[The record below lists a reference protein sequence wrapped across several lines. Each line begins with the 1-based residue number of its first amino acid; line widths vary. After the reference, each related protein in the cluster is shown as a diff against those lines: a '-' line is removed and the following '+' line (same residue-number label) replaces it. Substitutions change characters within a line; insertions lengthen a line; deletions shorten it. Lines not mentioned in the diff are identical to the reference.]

1 MAVISPI
8 QCPEASQR
16 AFKFAAVGIR
26 SSGHAG
32 GRGGAALRRSGLE
45 CQWADATLGWHL
57 GPEPPG
63 RVTDSRKGSIGPGVR
78 AGLEGKRN
86 VTMENML
93 RDETASSSESSA
105 GLHDSH
111 DGSVAK
117 ASHGASGP
125 AKVGPFR
132 DFRRG
137 RYGHGRF

>member
-1 MAVISPI
+1 MAVRAGKPFALLRKVFCIHMAVISPI
-8 QCPEASQR
+8 QCPETSQR

-32 GRGGAALRRSGLE
+32 GRGGAARQRSGPSLE

-86 VTMENML
+86 VTIENML
-93 RDETASSSESSA
+93 RDETASESSA
-105 GLHDSH
+105 VTHMWL
-111 DGSVAK
+111 GS
-117 ASHGASGP
+117 
-125 AKVGPFR
+125 
-132 DFRRG
+132 
-137 RYGHGRF
+137 